1 MFNLIGIGARLKE
14 ARIAKGLTLEDLQD
28 STKIQQRYL
37 SAIEKEEFN
46 VIPGAFYVRVF
57 IKQYAEAVDLDAEEI
72 LSHYKEEYES
82 AVQEEQE
89 KAVPATM
96 QRSAGTKQNSQLKDA
111 LPKIIVALFIIMIFV
126 IVYTLLRDKAS
137 DPGIENDPSEPDSA
151 VVAEPDKETDPVEVE
166 EPKAPFEHASTSG
179 ETSIFKLSDPDKLTV
194 VVKATGNSWISV
206 TDQDDQEL
214 MPDGAR
220 VMQEGDTVEIEAN
233 DAESLKI
240 RVGNYENAKLTVNGQ
255 RVDYPTDLIPQNI
268 VVKKP

>member
-1 MFNLIGIGARLKE
+1 MFNLIGIGTRLKE
-14 ARIAKGLTLEDLQD
+14 ARIAKGLTLEELQD

-37 SAIEKEEFN
+37 LAIENEEFTI
-46 VIPGAFYVRVF
+46 IPGAFYVRVF
-57 IKQYAEAVDLDAEEI
+57 IKQYAEAVGLDAEEI
-72 LSHYKEEYES
+72 LSLYKDEYES

-89 KAVPATM
+89 KAIPATM
-96 QRSAGTKQNSQLKDA
+96 QRSAGAKQNSQLKEA

-137 DPGIENDPSEPDSA
+137 DPIIDNNSSEPDSS
-151 VVAEPDKETDPVEVE
+151 VVAEPDKEKAPVEVE

-179 ETSIFKLSDPDKLTV
+179 ETSIFKLSNPDKLTV
-194 VVKATGNSWISV
+194 AVEATGSSWISV
-206 TDQDDQEL
+206 TDQNGQEL

-233 DAESLKI
+233 DVDSLKV
-240 RVGNYENAKLTVNGQ
+240 RVGNYQYAKLTINGQ